1 MVYVDQPS
9 ASTHPAR
16 KSGANVRHLQTKVAR
31 LSLAA
36 VLAALCAAVAT
47 GCGSSGSSGPVNL
60 NFYSSPDNN
69 GTNVKAAVA
78 CSQQSGGKYTIT
90 LVPLANSADAS
101 RALLVQRL
109 AAHDSDIS
117 LMNMDTIWTAEFAAA
132 GWLRPITGAQRQE
145 ALNNVLPIV
154 AQGSQYNGT
163 LYVVPLNT
171 NAQLLWYRKDLVPNP
186 PTTWAQ
192 LIADA
197 QKIPASQGLIEE
209 QGQQYEGYTVWFN
222 SVNASAGG
230 QIVNANGTPAL
241 GQPAVVAAQTIKA
254 VATSGR
260 ADPSLSTNQEDQGR
274 LTFEAGKAA
283 FMVNWP
289 YVYAAA
295 RTAAASSSVT
305 KHVFD
310 NMGWAPYPAV
320 YPNVPGKSSVG
331 GANIGVSVYGPRPD
345 LAEQAALC
353 MTRPYWQN
361 QEAINE
367 GLPPV
372 TIDSY
377 TNPAVVKTYP
387 FAAVLLK
394 QLENATTRPQT
405 PLYADVSLAIQ
416 QTLHPP
422 AGINPTQDIKS
433 LRTCLKTLQSGG
445 LC

>member
-1 MVYVDQPS
+1 VCRPS
-9 ASTHPAR
+9 ASFPGSRKFAR
-16 KSGANVRHLQTKVAR
+16 IAQAI
-31 LSLAA
+31 
-36 VLAALCAAVAT
+36 VLAGACAAVG
-47 GCGSSGSSGPVNL
+47 GCGGSSSSTGPVNL
-60 NFYSSPDNN
+60 NFYSSPDPN
-69 GTNVKAAVA
+69 GTNLKAAKA
-78 CSQQSGGKYTIT
+78 CEQQDGNKYKISF
-90 LVPLANSADAS
+90 VPLGNSADAS

-117 LMNMDTIWTAEFAAA
+117 MMNMDTIWTAEFAAA
-132 GWLRPITGAQRQE
+132 GWLKPITGAQRQE

-154 AQGSQYNGT
+154 AQGSQYKGT
-163 LYVVPLNT
+163 VYVVPLNT
-171 NAQLLWYRKDLVPNP
+171 NAQLLWYRKDLVPTP
-186 PTTWAQ
+186 PTTWSQ

-197 QKIPASQGLIEE
+197 QKLPASQGLIEE
-209 QGQQYEGYTVWFN
+209 QGQEYEGYTVWFN
-222 SVNASAGG
+222 SVDASAGG
-230 QIVNANGTPAL
+230 QIVTTNGTPVL
-241 GQPAVVAAQTIKA
+241 GQPAVVAAQIIRA

-260 ADPSLSTNQEDQGR
+260 ADPSLSTDQEDQGR

-295 RTAAASSSVT
+295 RTDAATSSVT
-305 KHVFD
+305 KHVFQ
-310 NMGWAPYPAV
+310 NLGWAPYPAV
-320 YPNVPGKSSVG
+320 YPNVPGRSSVG
-331 GANIGVSVYGPRPD
+331 GANIGVSIYGPRPD

-372 TIDSY
+372 TINSY
-377 TNPAVVKTYP
+377 TNPAVVKAYP

-394 QLENATTRPQT
+394 QLEHATTRPQT
-405 PLYADVSLAIQ
+405 PLYSDVTLAIQ

-422 AGINPTQDIKS
+422 SAIQPAQNISSLKS
-433 LRTCLKTLQSGG
+433 CLKTLQSGG